1 MTGDQA
7 SERRD
12 LQAVRVWDLPTRLF
26 HWSLVLCFVGSFVS
40 VKIGGNA
47 MTWHLGFG
55 YAVFALLAFR
65 LVWGF
70 VGGRWSRFANF
81 IYSPATLLRYLR
93 RQGRSDEHLDVGHTP
108 LGSASV
114 FAMLLFLAAQVA
126 SGLFA
131 DDEIATTGPMNKFVS
146 SATGL
151 LFTGYHKSI
160 GQWVLIGLVLLHVA
174 AILTYRL
181 RLRSDLIGPMIS
193 GDKLLAPGVPASE
206 DDSATRALAVVLLTA
221 CAAVV
226 ASVVSVIGG

>member
-1 MTGDQA
+1 MGHQA
-7 SERRD
+7 SEQRD
-12 LQAVRVWDLPTRLF
+12 LQTVRVWDLPTRLF
-26 HWSLVLCFVGSFVS
+26 HWSLVLCFVGSLVS

-47 MTWHLGFG
+47 MAWHLRFG

-70 VGGRWSRFANF
+70 VGGRWSRFASF
-81 IYSPATLLRYLR
+81 LYSPTTLLRYLR
-93 RQGRSDEHLDVGHTP
+93 RQGRSDEHLEVGHTP

-114 FAMLLFLAAQVA
+114 FAMLLFLSAQVA

-131 DDEIATTGPMNKFVS
+131 DDEIATTGPLNKFVS

-151 LFTGYHKSI
+151 LLTGYHKNI
-160 GQWVLIGLVLLHVA
+160 GKWVLIGLVLLHVA

-181 RLRSDLIGPMIS
+181 RLRTDLIGPMIS
-193 GDKLLAPGVPASE
+193 GDKLLPSGVHAS
-206 DDSATRALAVVLLTA
+206 DDDDATRALAVVLLTV

-226 ASVVSVIGG
+226 AFLVTLVGG